1 MSGCLSLAKAYE
13 KYFKIGAAVSPRD
26 LTVHRDILLQHF
38 NSLTCENQMKYELT
52 EPEEGKFTFGDADL
66 IVDFAKKMGVKLR
79 AHAPVWHMQ
88 TGEWMFRDGEKPA
101 APELIYERIDAHTK
115 ALAEHF
121 NDAVYCWDV
130 VNEAARDDLIGT
142 KDAPGESEVYRN
154 SMYFQRC
161 GAAFIE
167 KAFRSMEKYS
177 PNAQLFYND
186 YNECLPEKRD
196 RIVTLIRTLQ
206 EKGCRVDGF
215 GMQQHYFMNPD
226 YDELKRSIEIYAG
239 LGLRLH
245 ITELDVSMMAVAN
258 PGDRR
263 MKPGDPGFEAYIREA
278 MNPTP
283 EKLAK
288 ISQIYEKLFEI
299 YRSYADV
306 IDCVTTWGVADDI
319 TWLDTFG
326 IDPRLPKIKQHP
338 LLFDEQ
344 HQPKP
349 CVFQMIDAVK

>member
-1 MSGCLSLAKAYE
+1 MKNTSKSARR
-13 KYFKIGAAVSPRD
+13 SPPRD

-142 KDAPGESEVYRN
+142 KDALGESEVYRN

-161 GAAFIE
+161 GAR
-167 KAFRSMEKYS
+167 RSS
-177 PNAQLFYND
+177 
-186 YNECLPEKRD
+186 KR
-196 RIVTLIRTLQ
+196 RSGRWKNILRTPSSSITTITSACP
-206 EKGCRVDGF
+206 KSATGSS
-215 GMQQHYFMNPD
+215 
-226 YDELKRSIEIYAG
+226 RSSARYRRRAAESMG
-239 LGLRLH
+239 LGCSS
-245 ITELDVSMMAVAN
+245 T
-258 PGDRR
+258 
-263 MKPGDPGFEAYIREA
+263 
-278 MNPTP
+278 
-283 EKLAK
+283 
-288 ISQIYEKLFEI
+288 IS
-299 YRSYADV
+299 
-306 IDCVTTWGVADDI
+306 
-319 TWLDTFG
+319 
-326 IDPRLPKIKQHP
+326 
-338 LLFDEQ
+338 
-344 HQPKP
+344 
-349 CVFQMIDAVK
+349 